1 MGQAT
6 GRVTI
11 KLDNS
16 TLRSKNGATIQVGGI
31 QRDFDVTDQSEAYYR
46 EKVIVASIRATIVH
60 MGDTDL
66 LSLRKWKNGTAFFR
80 TDTGRTYTIAH
91 AALASIG
98 DMSNGEVEVV
108 IMGDPATQ

>member
-11 KLDNS
+11 KLDTA

-31 QRDFDVTDQSEAYYR
+31 QREFDVTDQSEAFFR
-46 EKVIVASIRATIVH
+46 EKVVVASIRATIVH
-60 MGDTDL
+60 MADTDL
-66 LSLRKWKNGTAFFR
+66 LKLRTWKNGTAFFR

-91 AALASIG
+91 AAVASIG
-98 DMSNGEVEVV
+98 DLANGECEVV
-108 IMGDPATQ
+108 IMGDPAAQ